1 MSYHDLPQAI
11 LTHLAFTLVSVLF
24 GLILGVVL
32 GILLSRRPK
41 LSKFVLPVL
50 SVFNTIPG
58 IVFVGLLFIWLGMQ
72 PATVLIALSIYAMF
86 PILKNTY
93 AGLVS
98 VDPQYIEA
106 ARAAGMTP
114 ISACIRLKF
123 PGAAYHHRR
132 SANVHHLHGQLDCP
146 GCNDRAGWFG
156 HVHLHWNQRQ

>member
-1 MSYHDLPQAI
+1 MIFPRPLC
-11 LTHLAFTLVSVLF
+11 THLAFTLVSVLF

-106 ARAAGMTP
+106 ARGCGMTP
-114 ISACIRLKF
+114 YQRLYKIEVA

>member
-58 IVFVGLLFIWLGMQ
+58 IVFVGLLFICWACSRPQ
-72 PATVLIALSIYAMF
+72 CSSRCPSTRCSLS
-86 PILKNTY
+86 
-93 AGLVS
+93 
-98 VDPQYIEA
+98 
-106 ARAAGMTP
+106 
-114 ISACIRLKF
+114 
-123 PGAAYHHRR
+123 
-132 SANVHHLHGQLDCP
+132 
-146 GCNDRAGWFG
+146 
-156 HVHLHWNQRQ
+156 

>member
-58 IVFVGLLFIWLGMQ
+58 IVFVGLLFIWLGMF
-72 PATVLIALSIYAMF
+72 LDWAM
-86 PILKNTY
+86 
-93 AGLVS
+93 
-98 VDPQYIEA
+98 
-106 ARAAGMTP
+106 
-114 ISACIRLKF
+114 
-123 PGAAYHHRR
+123 R
-132 SANVHHLHGQLDCP
+132 SLFFCVRFVRGRWMEQK
-146 GCNDRAGWFG
+146 
-156 HVHLHWNQRQ
+156 VI